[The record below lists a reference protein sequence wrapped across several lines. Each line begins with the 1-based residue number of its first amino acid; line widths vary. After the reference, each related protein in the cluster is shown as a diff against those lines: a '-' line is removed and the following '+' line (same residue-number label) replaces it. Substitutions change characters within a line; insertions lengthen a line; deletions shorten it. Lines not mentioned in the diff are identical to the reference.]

1 MDEKFQDKNDLIFNN
16 NIIDEKRNQILDM
29 IEETDPLTPVHLE
42 NGTWMNFN
50 LLPFLK
56 SNTITKKIKIV
67 EEDLCG
73 IQLK

>member
-29 IEETDPLTPVHLE
+29 IEETDPLTSVHLE